1 LASAGL
7 RRFRGGIHL
16 EGAVVRFGD
25 ETETTI
31 VPIADLERFIL

>member
-1 LASAGL
+1 L

-16 EGAVVRFGD
+16 EGAVVRFVD

-31 VPIADLERFIL
+31 LPVSDLERFIF